1 MIHGIIN
8 VLKPT
13 GMSSHDVIG
22 CLRRIYGMKKMGHAG
37 TLDPLAAGVLPV
49 YAGQATRLIEYGD
62 SDVKSYHAE
71 FALGLATD
79 TEDSTGT
86 VVETAA
92 VPDLSAD
99 DVRRILASFTGDIEQ
114 APSKY
119 SAINVNGVKAY
130 KLARQDVEFTLP
142 VRHVTIHDLRLL
154 SFDGRRGT
162 FAVTCSKGTYVRSLI
177 RDLGQALGT
186 CACMTYLV
194 RTQAGLFTIDEAATL
209 EELERD
215 PMAYVRPADMAIQ
228 ELGRTWQTAMSS
240 ASMDRTS
247 GSWAL
252 PAMMGNTISCGPIRC
267 SQRDCEVTND
277 GNIPLLSGN
286 HRLYRSRRGP
296 WDL

>member
-1 MIHGIIN
+1 M
-8 VLKPT
+8 
-13 GMSSHDVIG
+13 
-22 CLRRIYGMKKMGHAG
+22 RR
-37 TLDPLAAGVLPV
+37 V
-49 YAGQATRLIEYGD
+49 
-62 SDVKSYHAE
+62 
-71 FALGLATD
+71 
-79 TEDSTGT
+79 
-86 VVETAA
+86 
-92 VPDLSAD
+92 
-99 DVRRILASFTGDIEQ
+99 LASFVGDIEQ

-130 KLARQDVEFTLP
+130 KLARQDVDFTLP

-228 ELGRTWQTAMSS
+228 DLKKASCSAKQCAFLLQGRPVPFAGPHLADGDVLRVYGPDQ
-240 ASMDRTS
+240 R
-247 GSWAL
+247 L
-252 PAMMGNTISCGPIRC
+252 MGIARY
-267 SQRDCEVTND
+267 D
-277 GNIPLLSGN
+277 GEHHILRPHKMFAEGL
-286 HRLYRSRRGP
+286 
-296 WDL
+296 

>member
-92 VPDLSAD
+92 VPALSAD

-130 KLARQDVEFTLP
+130 KLARQDVDFTLP

-177 RDLGQALGT
+177 RDLGQSLGT

-215 PMAYVRPADMAIQ
+215 PMAYVRPADMALQ
-228 ELGRTWQTAMSS
+228 DLKKASCSANQCAFLLQGRPVPFAGPRLWT
-240 ASMDRTS
+240 
-247 GSWAL
+247 G
-252 PAMMGNTISCGPIRC
+252 PAAHGHC
-267 SQRDCEVTND
+267 
-277 GNIPLLSGN
+277 PL
-286 HRLYRSRRGP
+286 
-296 WDL
+296 

>member
-99 DVRRILASFTGDIEQ
+99 DVRRALASFVGDIEQ

-130 KLARQDVEFTLP
+130 KLARQDVDFTLP
-142 VRHVTIHDLRLL
+142 VRHVTIHDLRAKSLTDTNRQGNNAQKL
-154 SFDGRRGT
+154 AGHADGRMTERYIRAREIDIGT
-162 FAVTCSKGTYVRSLI
+162 PPTMPKK
-177 RDLGQALGT
+177 
-186 CACMTYLV
+186 
-194 RTQAGLFTIDEAATL
+194 
-209 EELERD
+209 
-215 PMAYVRPADMAIQ
+215 
-228 ELGRTWQTAMSS
+228 
-240 ASMDRTS
+240 S
-247 GSWAL
+247 G
-252 PAMMGNTISCGPIRC
+252 
-267 SQRDCEVTND
+267 
-277 GNIPLLSGN
+277 
-286 HRLYRSRRGP
+286 
-296 WDL
+296 